1 MRNQTGAYRVLVAS
15 LLAYSVSA
23 SFAPPIFAQ
32 DQANQFQPS
41 VVLPRPE
48 PKFKGRIGTTYK
60 DSQPDKIPIIKAP
73 EGAPNVLLILIDDC
87 GFGQWSTFGGQIPT
101 PNLDRLA
108 RSGLRY
114 TRFHTTAL
122 CSPTRA
128 AILTGR
134 NHHSAGTGVITEIGT
149 GYPGYSGQIPESCA
163 MVSEVLRQNGYST
176 AFFGK
181 NHNIADWETSV
192 SGPYDRWPGRQGFD
206 HFYGFIGGETNQWAP
221 ALYRDNTPIEMEIPK
236 GKEGHYTLN
245 DALADEAIK
254 YIFKEK
260 SVTPDR
266 PFFIYYAPGAT
277 HAPHHVPKEWMD
289 KFKGQFDQGWD
300 KYREET
306 YNRQLQLGVIP
317 PETKLTSRPDEIP
330 AWDSLSP
337 DQKRVASRLMEAFAA
352 YTAQTDYEVGRILDA
367 LEQVGQTG
375 NTLIFWEIG
384 DNGAS
389 MEGTLSGV
397 FNEMASLNGVA
408 EETSYI
414 IQHIEE
420 IGGPTSYNHFP
431 VGWAWA
437 MNTPFQWGKQV
448 ASHFGGTRNPL
459 VISWP
464 ERIKDKGGVRDQ
476 FHHVIDIEP
485 TILDAAG
492 IPEPYEV
499 NGVPQKPIEG
509 ISMAY
514 SFDDPNAKERR
525 NTQYFE
531 MLGNRGIYNDG
542 WIAACRHGRL
552 PWVIGLVSFDF
563 AKDKWEL
570 YNLEQD
576 FSEVNDLSAKY
587 PDKLKDLQDLFW
599 VEAAK
604 YNVLPLDDRT
614 AERGDP
620 RLRPSLIAG
629 RTKFTYFPGAV
640 RIPESSSAN
649 VKNTSHTITAYIEM
663 PEKGGDGVLVAA
675 GGLSGGYT
683 LYIKEGKPIY
693 EYNWFTQAR
702 YKVTGSEQLPPGPAT
717 IRLEFKYDGGG
728 VGKGGL
734 ATLYVNNKKV
744 GEGRIEKTIP
754 GRYSLDETF
763 DVGMDTGSPVSADYE
778 SPFPFAGTLKKVD
791 IDVAPA
797 NLSTSDREMLR
808 QAEQDCEMAAE

>member
-1 MRNQTGAYRVLVAS
+1 MRTQVGAYRVLVIS
-15 LLAYSVSA
+15 LLAYSFSA
-23 SFAPPIFAQ
+23 SFAPPIVAQ
-32 DQANQFQPS
+32 DEANQFQTS

-87 GFGQWSTFGGQIPT
+87 GFGQWGTFGGQIPT

-149 GYPGYSGQIPESCA
+149 GYPGYSGQIPESCT

-181 NHNIADWETSV
+181 DHNIADWETSV
-192 SGPYDRWPGRQGFD
+192 SGPYDRWPSRQGFD
-206 HFYGFIGGETNQWAP
+206 HFYGFVGGETNQWAP
-221 ALYRDNTPIEMEIPK
+221 ALYRDNTPIEMEVPK

-306 YNRQLQLGVIP
+306 YQRQLQLGVIP
-317 PETKLTSRPDEIP
+317 PDTKLTSRPDEIP

-337 DQKRVASRLMEAFAA
+337 DQKRVAARLMEAFAA

-389 MEGTLSGV
+389 MEGTLLGV

-414 IQHIEE
+414 IRHIDE
-420 IGGPTSYNHFP
+420 IGGPTCYNHFP

-464 ERIKDKGGVRDQ
+464 ERIKDKGGVRAQ

-509 ISMAY
+509 ISMVY
-514 SFDDPNAKERR
+514 SFDGPNAKERR

-531 MLGNRGIYNDG
+531 MLGNRGIYNEG

-576 FSEVNDLSAKY
+576 FSEANDLSAKY
-587 PDKLKDLQDLFW
+587 PDKLKELQDLFW
-599 VEAAK
+599 IEAAK

-649 VKNTSHTITAYIEM
+649 VKNASHTITAYIEM

-702 YKVTGSEQLPPGPAT
+702 YKVTSPEQLPPGPAT
-717 IRLEFKYDGGG
+717 IRLEFKYDDGG

-744 GEGRIEKTIP
+744 GEARIEKTIP

-808 QAEQDCEMAAE
+808 QAAEDCEMAIE

>member
-1 MRNQTGAYRVLVAS
+1 
-15 LLAYSVSA
+15 
-23 SFAPPIFAQ
+23 
-32 DQANQFQPS
+32 
-41 VVLPRPE
+41 
-48 PKFKGRIGTTYK
+48 
-60 DSQPDKIPIIKAP
+60 
-73 EGAPNVLLILIDDC
+73 
-87 GFGQWSTFGGQIPT
+87 
-101 PNLDRLA
+101 
-108 RSGLRY
+108 
-114 TRFHTTAL
+114 
-122 CSPTRA
+122 
-128 AILTGR
+128 
-134 NHHSAGTGVITEIGT
+134 
-149 GYPGYSGQIPESCA
+149 
-163 MVSEVLRQNGYST
+163 
-176 AFFGK
+176 
-181 NHNIADWETSV
+181 
-192 SGPYDRWPGRQGFD
+192 
-206 HFYGFIGGETNQWAP
+206 
-221 ALYRDNTPIEMEIPK
+221 
-236 GKEGHYTLN
+236 
-245 DALADEAIK
+245 
-254 YIFKEK
+254 
-260 SVTPDR
+260 
-266 PFFIYYAPGAT
+266 
-277 HAPHHVPKEWMD
+277 
-289 KFKGQFDQGWD
+289 
-300 KYREET
+300 
-306 YNRQLQLGVIP
+306 
-317 PETKLTSRPDEIP
+317 
-330 AWDSLSP
+330 
-337 DQKRVASRLMEAFAA
+337 
-352 YTAQTDYEVGRILDA
+352 
-367 LEQVGQTG
+367 
-375 NTLIFWEIG
+375 
-384 DNGAS
+384 
-389 MEGTLSGV
+389 
-397 FNEMASLNGVA
+397 MASLNGVA

-414 IQHIEE
+414 IRHIDE
-420 IGGPTSYNHFP
+420 IGGPTCYNHFP

-464 ERIKDKGGVRDQ
+464 ERIKDKGGVRAQ

-485 TILDAAG
+485 TILDVAG

-576 FSEVNDLSAKY
+576 FSEANDLSAKY
-587 PDKLKDLQDLFW
+587 PDKLKELQDLFW
-599 VEAAK
+599 IEAAK

-649 VKNTSHTITAYIEM
+649 VKNASHTITAYIEM

-702 YKVTGSEQLPPGPAT
+702 YKVTSPEQLPPGPAT
-717 IRLEFKYDGGG
+717 IRLEFKYDDGG

-734 ATLYVNNKKV
+734 ATLYVNDKKV
-744 GEGRIEKTIP
+744 GEARIEKTIP

-808 QAEQDCEMAAE
+808 QAAEDCEMAIE